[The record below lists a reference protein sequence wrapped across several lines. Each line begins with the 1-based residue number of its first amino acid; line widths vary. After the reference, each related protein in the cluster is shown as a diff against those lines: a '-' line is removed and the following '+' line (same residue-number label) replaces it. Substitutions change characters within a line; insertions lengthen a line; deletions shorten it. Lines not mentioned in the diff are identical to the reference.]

1 MKFIAFQR
9 SKISNKDLDFIASLI
24 KNKYKPI
31 DARYN
36 YNAIKKL
43 DKLAKIFQVSSYE
56 EITRKALFYKLIDI
70 KMSNEYLNYINNYS
84 KNRHKI
90 VNKFRKD
97 FIKLALNA
105 PDKIS
110 DFCINW
116 NGETKLLKQFLNTI
130 KSDRQINKYIKTAH
144 KLWLKY
150 LIETR
155 CEYRNMLFQL
165 FNSEKEYEQKVFVLA
180 NETCYFVLECI
191 YLTKNFITNNFPIT
205 IKRIYTKEEKQLIKF
220 LLFKGDE
227 IEYMKKYNISFEEL
241 EKLYSSICE
250 NFNCS
255 TINQA
260 LSLIIIEKYIR
271 NQNLLHIS
279 LLLNIQSLNVKTG
292 FLNEII
298 GDIDKNTLNDK
309 KKLFKKIT
317 LSKCNLLES

>member
-1 MKFIAFQR
+1 M
-9 SKISNKDLDFIASLI
+9 
-24 KNKYKPI
+24 
-31 DARYN
+31 
-36 YNAIKKL
+36 
-43 DKLAKIFQVSSYE
+43 
-56 EITRKALFYKLIDI
+56 KLI
-70 KMSNEYLNYINNYS
+70 
-84 KNRHKI
+84 
-90 VNKFRKD
+90 
-97 FIKLALNA
+97 
-105 PDKIS
+105 
-110 DFCINW
+110 
-116 NGETKLLKQFLNTI
+116 
-130 KSDRQINKYIKTAH
+130 
-144 KLWLKY
+144 
-150 LIETR
+150 
-155 CEYRNMLFQL
+155 
-165 FNSEKEYEQKVFVLA
+165 
-180 NETCYFVLECI
+180 
-191 YLTKNFITNNFPIT
+191 

-241 EKLYSSICE
+241 KKLYSSICE

-271 NQNLLHIS
+271 NQNLSHIS